1 MLSFVIPE
9 DPNTPDPNEDPS
21 VPPENPATPPIEEPG
36 RPGVPIEEPP
46 PPARGP
52 ESEPA

>member
-1 MLSFVIPE
+1 MLSVIPE

-21 VPPENPATPPIEEPG
+21 VPPEEPTTPP
-36 RPGVPIEEPP
+36 VEEPP